1 MIIVTSDMNIIVNG
15 LHSQNTRVVIVS
27 EDCDPGIRSMP
38 GVISLPILLPPSETV
53 YELINDLESG
63 RYTKSQCLDAFI
75 CQYQDYLASND
86 YLNQTLDMIVLSS
99 MHNQIFMYVGLN
111 DMMNPD
117 FPFFVTMMEYIQ
129 NRSLGRT
136 FQDTNITYRIENSE
150 YSVLAAALRLLK
162 AGTVDLRTVDVILQ
176 NQYTRLPPEVE
187 SYILHSVYGDKYTM
201 MTPEMRNYY
210 AKLFLHRRI
219 NGGTLQSH
227 KMPAFEWGVMNDDN
241 KLLGKRNS

>member
-1 MIIVTSDMNIIVNG
+1 MIIITSDMNIIASA

-27 EDCDPGIRSMP
+27 EDCDPGIKMMP
-38 GVISLPILLPPSETV
+38 GVISLPILLPPTETV

-63 RYTKSQCLDAFI
+63 HYTKSQCLESFI

-99 MHNQIFMYVGLN
+99 MNNQIFMYVGLN
-111 DMMNPD
+111 DMMNSD
-117 FPFFVTMMEYIQ
+117 FPFFTAMMEYIQ

-136 FQDTNITYRIENSE
+136 FRDADDTFCIENSE
-150 YSVLAAALRLLK
+150 YSVLGAALRLLN
-162 AGTVDLRTVDVILQ
+162 AGIVDLRTVDVVLQ
-176 NQYTRLPPEVE
+176 NQYTRLPPESE
-187 SYILHSVYGDKYTM
+187 SYILYSVYGDKHTM
-201 MTPEMRNYY
+201 MSPEMRNYY

-241 KLLGKRNS
+241 KLLGKRNN

>member
-1 MIIVTSDMNIIVNG
+1 MIIVTSDINIIVNS

-53 YELINDLESG
+53 YELMNDLESG
-63 RYTKSQCLDAFI
+63 HYSKAQCLDAFI

-86 YLNQTLDMIVLSS
+86 YLNQTLDMIILSS

-150 YSVLAAALRLLK
+150 YSVLGAALRLLN
-162 AGTVDLRTVDVILQ
+162 AGVVDLRTVDAVLQ

-219 NGGTLQSH
+219 TGGTLQSH

>member
-1 MIIVTSDMNIIVNG
+1 M
-15 LHSQNTRVVIVS
+15 
-27 EDCDPGIRSMP
+27 
-38 GVISLPILLPPSETV
+38 
-53 YELINDLESG
+53 
-63 RYTKSQCLDAFI
+63 
-75 CQYQDYLASND
+75 
-86 YLNQTLDMIVLSS
+86 LN
-99 MHNQIFMYVGLN
+99 
-111 DMMNPD
+111 
-117 FPFFVTMMEYIQ
+117 
-129 NRSLGRT
+129 
-136 FQDTNITYRIENSE
+136 
-150 YSVLAAALRLLK
+150 

>member
-1 MIIVTSDMNIIVNG
+1 MIIVTSDMNIIVNS
-15 LHSQNTRVVIVS
+15 LHSQNARVVIVS

-53 YELINDLESG
+53 YELMNDLESG
-63 RYTKSQCLDAFI
+63 HYSKAQCLDAFI

-86 YLNQTLDMIVLSS
+86 YLN
-99 MHNQIFMYVGLN
+99 NQIFMYVGLN
-111 DMMNPD
+111 DMINPD

-150 YSVLAAALRLLK
+150 YSVLGAALRLLN
-162 AGTVDLRTVDVILQ
+162 AGVVDLRTVDAVLQ

-219 NGGTLQSH
+219 TGGTLQSH

>member
-1 MIIVTSDMNIIVNG
+1 MIIITSDMNIIANA

-27 EDCDPGIRSMP
+27 EDCDPGIKMMP
-38 GVISLPILLPPSETV
+38 GVISLPILLPPTETV

-63 RYTKSQCLDAFI
+63 RYTKPQCFESFI

-99 MHNQIFMYVGLN
+99 LHNQIFMYVGLN

-117 FPFFVTMMEYIQ
+117 FPFFTAMMVYIQ
-129 NRSLGRT
+129 NRSLGCTIR
-136 FQDTNITYRIENSE
+136 DTAITYRIENSE
-150 YSVLAAALRLLK
+150 YSVLGAALRLLN
-162 AGTVDLRTVDVILQ
+162 AGVVDLRTVDAVLQ
-176 NQYTRLPPEVE
+176 NQYTRLPPESE
-187 SYILHSVYGDKYTM
+187 SYILYSVYGDKYNM
-201 MTPEMRNYY
+201 LSPEMRNYY
-210 AKLFLHRRI
+210 AKLFLHRKI
-219 NGGTLQSH
+219 NGGILQTQ